1 MSASFLSPMLVARRE
16 WRFLAEK
23 NRREQKNSKTRGLT
37 SYSRILIVNFSE
49 AERRTKPNRI
59 RSDRIESNPME
70 IRPLSLWYSS
80 SIRRSRDFSRV
91 PTGSADYTPG
101 LPAGSSPG
109 LYHPTV
115 VRGVW
120 GRLGVVYDR
129 VYTPPPKY
137 CRRAPPLDF
146 LAKILFDVK
155 QAA

>member
-1 MSASFLSPMLVARRE
+1 MRTNAFVRSIEIHDARRNSS
-16 WRFLAEK
+16 RGFQSLISLKPPQLARID
-23 NRREQKNSKTRGLT
+23 RRNPPFS
-37 SYSRILIVNFSE
+37 SYPSIL
-49 AERRTKPNRI
+49 
-59 RSDRIESNPME
+59 RSC
-70 IRPLSLWYSS
+70 
-80 SIRRSRDFSRV
+80 DFSRV

-101 LPAGSSPG
+101 LPDGSSPG

-146 LAKILFDVK
+146 LAKILFAGKSGVQVAGRYIENSQK
-155 QAA
+155 FPGARPSFLRNFGRAAQP